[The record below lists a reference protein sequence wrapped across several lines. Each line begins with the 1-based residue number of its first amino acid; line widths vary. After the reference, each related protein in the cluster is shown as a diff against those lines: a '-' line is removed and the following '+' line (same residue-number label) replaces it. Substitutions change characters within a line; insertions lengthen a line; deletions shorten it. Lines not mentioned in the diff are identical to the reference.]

1 MRALPMET
9 VMRNPRSRF
18 VADVA
23 YAILVVGIVAFGLAA
38 AASTIDVHLGEIAAL
53 LALA

>member
-1 MRALPMET
+1 MRHPQ
-9 VMRNPRSRF
+9 SKF

-23 YAILVVGIVAFGLAA
+23 YAILVVGIVAAGLAA
-38 AASTIDVHLGEIAAL
+38 AASAIDVHLTEIAAL